1 MIPDKENLRVLSEI
15 LSFCIQRYSRYLS
28 RNTNCPSYHTN
39 CTNLKAGKQNQGKFN
54 FIFLV
59 NWHSSLPL
67 AKNNTVS
74 AVYAMYLFLFYEI
87 FENLLYTISGKWKHF
102 NNDEKCFLFYLKS
115 VFVIKIFKFIQSLIR
130 KLRLLLEFMIL
141 LKFMTS

>member
-1 MIPDKENLRVLSEI
+1 MIPDKENLCVLSEI

-74 AVYAMYLFLFYEI
+74 AVYAMYWFLFYEI

-102 NNDEKCFLFYLKS
+102 NNDEKCFLFYLK
-115 VFVIKIFKFIQSLIR
+115 IFKFIQNLIR